1 MAFVHLGY
9 VPKPGESFER
19 DGLHVEVL
27 EADERRVH
35 RVRITAI
42 RTVAE

>member
-1 MAFVHLGY
+1 

-42 RTVAE
+42 TPPTE

>member
-1 MAFVHLGY
+1 MAFAHLGY

-35 RVRITAI
+35 RVRITAVEV
-42 RTVAE
+42 TSE